1 MSTPENEE
9 FSHEPPG
16 GELDPYHFIPGAPP
30 IHEWRPGGA
39 IPNQPALFSSVD
51 SAAALAFRTP
61 LREYVPAADTKATA
75 MLTGLGLMFT
85 LLARYDLPI
94 GKLLAEETWK
104 MWVFVTL
111 LVVFSA
117 LAILAILRC
126 FQTIF
131 PRFPKAPPS
140 LAFFA
145 DIARLTREEY
155 IESVG
160 RLTHQQAIDQMLQY
174 NHTLASICVVKYA
187 VLARAVFD
195 FKASLA
201 IWVGLMLILSA
212 NYLNADA
219 ESDLPEPSH
228 VQRSSD

>member
-1 MSTPENEE
+1 MPSPPED
-9 FSHEPPG
+9 FSHDPPVD
-16 GELDPYHFIPGAPP
+16 ELDPYHFIPGAPP

-39 IPNQPALFSSVD
+39 VPNQPALFSGVD

-85 LLARYDLPI
+85 LLARYDKAI
-94 GKLLAEETWK
+94 GRLLEQENWETWL
-104 MWVFVTL
+104 FVAFIL
-111 LVVFSA
+111 GFSI
-117 LAILAILRC
+117 LAIMAILRC

-155 IESVG
+155 IESVSG
-160 RLTHQQAIDQMLQY
+160 LNHREAIDQMLQY
-174 NHTLASICVVKYA
+174 NHTLANICVVKYS
-187 VLARAVFD
+187 VLAKAVYD
-195 FKASLA
+195 FKVSLA
-201 IWVGLMLILSA
+201 IWVVLMLFLSTH
-212 NYLNADA
+212 YLY
-219 ESDLPEPSH
+219 
-228 VQRSSD
+228 